1 MVQNRSVFSVSQVN
15 EYVRMTLDASAVLS
29 NIWLRGEISNFKNQ
43 YSTGHLYMSLKD
55 GSSSIR
61 AVMFK
66 GYAQRLNFPV
76 KDGDKVIVHGKISV
90 YSARGE
96 YQIYIDE
103 MHPDGVGDL
112 AYAFEKLKEKLR
124 GEGLFDQSHKKPL
137 PADPKRVGIITSAS
151 GAAVHDM
158 INVSGR
164 RSPNVEIVIYPA
176 LVQGADAPR
185 SLIGGVLYFNRESD
199 VDVIIIGRGGG
210 SVEDLWAFNN
220 EDLARTIHA
229 SDIPVVSAVGHETD
243 VTICDLVSDL
253 RAPTPSAAAELV
265 FPDEMSRRARCA
277 SLQSLMSS
285 RMHRRLTECGG
296 RISMLYA
303 RLDAASPARML
314 EEKSMRLISL
324 VQRMENAEM
333 RVFDSASNRLKLT
346 EVRLCALNPLA
357 VLSKGYAL
365 VQKDTGDVVS
375 ASSELQ
381 TGDRVKLLFADG
393 EKTAIIE

>member
-1 MVQNRSVFSVSQVN
+1 MVQNRSVFSVSQIN
-15 EYVRMTLDASAVLS
+15 EYVRMTLDASDVLS
-29 NIWLRGEISNFKNQ
+29 DIWLRGEISNFKNQ
-43 YSTGHLYMSLKD
+43 YSTGHMYMSLKD

-76 KDGDKVIVHGKISV
+76 KDGDKVIVHGRVSV

-112 AYAFEKLKEKLR
+112 AYAFEKLKEKLKD
-124 GEGLFDQSHKKPL
+124 EGLFDMSHKKPL
-137 PADPKRVGIITSAS
+137 PSDPVRVGIITSAS

-164 RSPNVEIVIYPA
+164 RSPGVEIVIYPA
-176 LVQGADAPR
+176 LVQGTDAPR
-185 SLIGGVLYFNRESD
+185 SLIGGILYFNRESS
-199 VDVIIIGRGGG
+199 VDIIIIGRGGG

-220 EDLARTIHA
+220 EALARAIYA

-243 VTICDLVSDL
+243 LTICDLVSDL

-265 FPDEMSRRARCA
+265 FPDETSRRSRCE
-277 SLQSLMSS
+277 SLQSLMLS
-285 RMHRRLTECGG
+285 RMRR
-296 RISMLYA
+296 RISDYNGRVLMLHA
-303 RLDAASPARML
+303 RLDAASPARLL

-324 VQRMENAEM
+324 VQRMENAEE
-333 RVFDSASNRLKLT
+333 RVLESASNRLKIT

-365 VQKDTGDVVS
+365 VQKEAGDVVS
-375 ASSELQ
+375 TALELKS
-381 TGDRVKLLFADG
+381 GDRVKLVFADG
-393 EKTAIIE
+393 DKTAIIE